1 LFKDE
6 IKRKPVL
13 TLHAGLLL
21 KSMFLDILLGN
32 HSTKTHY
39 GLFFIYFF
47 IFIFCSLKVN
57 SVNFSHYHINEK
69 KDDKNGLKATNKMLN
84 Y

>member
-39 GLFFIYFF
+39 GLFFIYLF
-47 IFIFCSLKVN
+47 IFIFCSL
-57 SVNFSHYHINEK
+57 
-69 KDDKNGLKATNKMLN
+69 
-84 Y
+84 